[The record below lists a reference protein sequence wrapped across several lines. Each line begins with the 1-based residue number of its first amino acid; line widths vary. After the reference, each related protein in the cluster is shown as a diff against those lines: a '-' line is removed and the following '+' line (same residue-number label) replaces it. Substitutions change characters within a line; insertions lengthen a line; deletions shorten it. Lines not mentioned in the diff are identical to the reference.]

1 VLLCFSLLKIL
12 NQQAGRQEL
21 SRTWSRFAF
30 WLMAF
35 CFSHF
40 SPVAGCRI
48 SGEDLDASG
57 RTDGLMG
64 KNDPA
69 HQPTWGFEGKDILP
83 NQPTEIAPP
92 WAHRDGLRGF
102 RSKGN
107 YPLIYYNC
115 PFSLLVGEA
124 TTIVGSSV
132 ISIGWF
138 TYVFMFCFVAVWPE
152 ALPSGAGGVGSISV
166 IVGGASEW
174 FDRILSILLHRP
186 HTLLPNTCPICQV
199 FRRQ

>member
-69 HQPTWGFEGKDILP
+69 PQPTWGFEGKDILP
-83 NQPTEIAPP
+83 NQPTVIAPP

-107 YPLIYYNC
+107 YPLIYYYNC

-124 TTIVGSSV
+124 TTIVGSSDINWLV
-132 ISIGWF
+132 YIRI
-138 TYVFMFCFVAVWPE
+138 YVLFCCCLA
-152 ALPSGAGGVGSISV
+152 
-166 IVGGASEW
+166 GGASQW
-174 FDRILSILLHRP
+174 CWRSW
-186 HTLLPNTCPICQV
+186 
-199 FRRQ
+199 